1 MFSSNTETGIAATY
15 EDGDGTIDL
24 VIGSGVITN
33 AMLAG
38 SIANSKLA
46 NSSITV
52 SDGSNSTA
60 TALGGTI
67 TFAGTSNE
75 VEVAESSGTVTVGL
89 PSNVTIGNNL
99 TVTGNLTVSGTTTQT
114 GPIVSD
120 DNFTGLLNSNTG
132 NSSDFG
138 FFGKYV
144 ESSTTKYAG
153 LYFDASTDNT
163 FRLFADTQTEPAATV
178 DTSATGYAAANLIT
192 AGITATTGTF
202 SGAVSGTTGTFSGD
216 LAVDTNVLKVDT
228 SNNRIGI
235 NQASPTVSIDAG
247 SNTDAILVPVGTTAQ
262 RPSGAAGQFRYN
274 STTSQFEGYTDSW
287 GAIAGGGGGSSSA
300 FAKNTFTGDGST
312 TAFTLSTSMTSED
325 GLIVFIDGV
334 YQADNVYSVS
344 GTTLTFATA
353 PVNSRVIEVFQLEG
367 GIVGTAP
374 SIDTMT
380 GDGSD
385 TTLSLSVTPTSENQ
399 TFVTIDGVVQHKD
412 TYAVSGSTLT
422 FSAAPPTGT
431 KVECITFS
439 NVSIATFQD
448 ADSDTKIQ
456 VEETTD
462 EDKIRFDIAG
472 TEEMVMDASGIVIN
486 DGSNDRDF
494 RIESNGD
501 ANMFFVD
508 GTNDKIGIGTASPA
522 AQVEINGDGEL
533 LRLDGTGGS
542 ARSIRFRGLSTS
554 TPAFITIDGSFKL
567 HCEDSGTH
575 MEFHTAD
582 TERMRIDSNGSL
594 LIGSSTSIA
603 SNIGLQVTGTN
614 AAGFISLF
622 RDDSSIVADDD
633 LGGILFYGDDNSATT
648 QFAYMRAT
656 AEGTHS
662 DGDNPTALRFGIT
675 LDGSETPVERFRIN
689 SSGNAV
695 FSGDTITV
703 GDSHT
708 FGNGGGDNLHIESS
722 SGENIVINSAGG
734 IHVFQDNG
742 TERMRISAGDV
753 LVGKTAT
760 TFSTAGIHMQ
770 GSTGR
775 TLCTVS
781 GDNVMDLNRTTSN
794 GVILGFYLN
803 GSSVGTISTNT
814 HSLPS
819 DRNFKTDISDLNL
832 GLNLVTKL
840 KPSQYNY
847 KIDSED
853 CPKMYGL
860 IAQDLEESLTEV
872 GIEKNSTWL
881 LQHEP
886 KDDEK
891 QSDYSLDYTKLI
903 PILIN
908 SIQEQQEQIEALQSE
923 INTLKGGE

>member
-1 MFSSNTETGIAATY
+1 MALTKVDKSVSSTPGIVDNSDATAI
-15 EDGDGTIDL
+15 TIDSSER
-24 VIGSGVITN
+24 VGIGTSTLHKNLNIHT
-33 AMLAG
+33 
-38 SIANSKLA
+38 
-46 NSSITV
+46 
-52 SDGSNSTA
+52 SDSNST
-60 TALGGTI
+60 
-67 TFAGTSNE
+67 N
-75 VEVAESSGTVTVGL
+75 
-89 PSNVTIGNNL
+89 
-99 TVTGNLTVSGTTTQT
+99 
-114 GPIVSD
+114 IV
-120 DNFTGLLNSNTG
+120 FTNS
-132 NSSDFG
+132 
-138 FFGKYV
+138 
-144 ESSTTKYAG
+144 
-153 LYFDASTDNT
+153 
-163 FRLFADTQTEPAATV
+163 
-178 DTSATGYAAANLIT
+178 
-192 AGITATTGTF
+192 TTGT
-202 SGAVSGTTGTFSGD
+202 
-216 LAVDTNVLKVDT
+216 
-228 SNNRIGI
+228 
-235 NQASPTVSIDAG
+235 
-247 SNTDAILVPVGTTAQ
+247 
-262 RPSGAAGQFRYN
+262 
-274 STTSQFEGYTDSW
+274 
-287 GAIAGGGGGSSSA
+287 
-300 FAKNTFTGDGST
+300 
-312 TAFTLSTSMTSED
+312 
-325 GLIVFIDGV
+325 
-334 YQADNVYSVS
+334 
-344 GTTLTFATA
+344 
-353 PVNSRVIEVFQLEG
+353 
-367 GIVGTAP
+367 
-374 SIDTMT
+374 
-380 GDGSD
+380 
-385 TTLSLSVTPTSENQ
+385 
-399 TFVTIDGVVQHKD
+399 
-412 TYAVSGSTLT
+412 
-422 FSAAPPTGT
+422 
-431 KVECITFS
+431 
-439 NVSIATFQD
+439 
-448 ADSDTKIQ
+448 
-456 VEETTD
+456 
-462 EDKIRFDIAG
+462 
-472 TEEMVMDASGIVIN
+472 
-486 DGSNDRDF
+486 GSNDGF
-494 RIESNGD
+494 Y
-501 ANMFFVD
+501 
-508 GTNDKIGIGTASPA
+508 IG
-522 AQVEINGDGEL
+522 
-533 LRLDGTGGS
+533 
-542 ARSIRFRGLSTS
+542 
-554 TPAFITIDGSFKL
+554 
-567 HCEDSGTH
+567 
-575 MEFHTAD
+575 
-582 TERMRIDSNGSL
+582 IDSNESPEFWNYENTDFIVGLNNSEKFRIKADGNV
-594 LIGSSTSIA
+594 LIGSTTSIA
-603 SNIGLQVTGTN
+603 SNIGLQVTGSN

-675 LDGSETPVERFRIN
+675 LDGSETPVERLRIN

-703 GDSHT
+703 GDRHT

-742 TERMRISAGDV
+742 TERMRISSGDV

>member
-1 MFSSNTETGIAATY
+1 
-15 EDGDGTIDL
+15 
-24 VIGSGVITN
+24 
-33 AMLAG
+33 
-38 SIANSKLA
+38 
-46 NSSITV
+46 
-52 SDGSNSTA
+52 
-60 TALGGTI
+60 
-67 TFAGTSNE
+67 
-75 VEVAESSGTVTVGL
+75 
-89 PSNVTIGNNL
+89 
-99 TVTGNLTVSGTTTQT
+99 
-114 GPIVSD
+114 
-120 DNFTGLLNSNTG
+120 
-132 NSSDFG
+132 
-138 FFGKYV
+138 
-144 ESSTTKYAG
+144 
-153 LYFDASTDNT
+153 
-163 FRLFADTQTEPAATV
+163 
-178 DTSATGYAAANLIT
+178 
-192 AGITATTGTF
+192 
-202 SGAVSGTTGTFSGD
+202 
-216 LAVDTNVLKVDT
+216 
-228 SNNRIGI
+228 
-235 NQASPTVSIDAG
+235 
-247 SNTDAILVPVGTTAQ
+247 
-262 RPSGAAGQFRYN
+262 
-274 STTSQFEGYTDSW
+274 
-287 GAIAGGGGGSSSA
+287 
-300 FAKNTFTGDGST
+300 
-312 TAFTLSTSMTSED
+312 
-325 GLIVFIDGV
+325 
-334 YQADNVYSVS
+334 
-344 GTTLTFATA
+344 
-353 PVNSRVIEVFQLEG
+353 
-367 GIVGTAP
+367 
-374 SIDTMT
+374 
-380 GDGSD
+380 
-385 TTLSLSVTPTSENQ
+385 
-399 TFVTIDGVVQHKD
+399 
-412 TYAVSGSTLT
+412 
-422 FSAAPPTGT
+422 
-431 KVECITFS
+431 
-439 NVSIATFQD
+439 
-448 ADSDTKIQ
+448 
-456 VEETTD
+456 
-462 EDKIRFDIAG
+462 
-472 TEEMVMDASGIVIN
+472 
-486 DGSNDRDF
+486 
-494 RIESNGD
+494 
-501 ANMFFVD
+501 
-508 GTNDKIGIGTASPA
+508 
-522 AQVEINGDGEL
+522 
-533 LRLDGTGGS
+533 
-542 ARSIRFRGLSTS
+542 
-554 TPAFITIDGSFKL
+554 
-567 HCEDSGTH
+567 
-575 MEFHTAD
+575 
-582 TERMRIDSNGSL
+582 
-594 LIGSSTSIA
+594 
-603 SNIGLQVTGTN
+603 
-614 AAGFISLF
+614 
-622 RDDSSIVADDD
+622 
-633 LGGILFYGDDNSATT
+633 
-648 QFAYMRAT
+648 MRAT

-675 LDGSETPVERFRIN
+675 LDGSETPVERLRIN

-923 INTLKGGE
+923 INTLKGE